1 MDIDTD
7 IGTGVGTGIGTGVGT
22 GIGTDVGTD
31 TTRDSRREAL
41 KGIAGFAVATAG
53 AVAGMLVWAPYAQ
66 RGILGGF
73 EGEAE
78 WGVLWQ
84 GLPVMILGGVA
95 AALGVLCLVRGMWG
109 RALGFAAL
117 LAALVVLGVTFQVLE
132 GPPSPCGP
140 VC

>member
-1 MDIDTD
+1 MD
-7 IGTGVGTGIGTGVGT
+7 IGTDF
-22 GIGTDVGTD
+22 GTDMGTD
-31 TTRDSRREAL
+31 ATRDSRREAL
-41 KGIAGFAVATAG
+41 DGVAGFAVAAAG
-53 AVAGMLVWAPYAQ
+53 AIAGMLVWAPYAQ

-78 WGVLWQ
+78 WDVLWQ
-84 GLPVMILGGVA
+84 GLPVMTLGGVA
-95 AALGVLCLVRGMWG
+95 AALGTLCLVRGRWR
-109 RALGFAAL
+109 RALGFGAL